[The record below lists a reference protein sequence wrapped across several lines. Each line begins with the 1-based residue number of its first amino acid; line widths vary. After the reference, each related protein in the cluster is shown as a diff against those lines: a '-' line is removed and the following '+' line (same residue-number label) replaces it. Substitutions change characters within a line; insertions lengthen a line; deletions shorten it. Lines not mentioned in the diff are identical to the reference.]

1 VRSVVSKNETISGI
15 TQGPHLESGNS
26 NMIKSTKSEV
36 VWYITFLH
44 IKSEGKPGNA
54 DCALNNIEQGN
65 IIESVVHQHIEN

>member
-1 VRSVVSKNETISGI
+1 
-15 TQGPHLESGNS
+15 
-26 NMIKSTKSEV
+26 MIKSTKSEA

-65 IIESVVHQHIEN
+65 IIESVVHLHIENNHQN